1 MTRHP
6 THDAPRQP
14 PQRRAGEDVGA
25 AITGLSRSIRIPS
38 DVAMMQQHA
47 DQDRA
52 FIALAESAVSP
63 VISMTPDG
71 AIITW
76 NPAAEALYGYAAAE
90 AIGTSIDI
98 IVPPDCRDE
107 YRAVVDRAIASGSG
121 DDFETVRTAKDGR
134 RIDVLVIVSAIQSP
148 AGEVVGIVNITRDIT
163 GRKIAEEKFRLA
175 VEACP
180 NGMMMSDAAGII
192 VMVNS
197 EVERLFGYRREEL
210 VGRSVD
216 DLVPERLRGHHRR
229 HRDGYAHNPEQRR
242 MSGGRD
248 VTGLRK
254 DGTEFPA
261 EVGLNPIQTRDGL
274 MVLSAIVD
282 ISERKRLD
290 RLKDEFVSMVSHE
303 LRTPLTSIAG
313 SLGLLM
319 GNAAGHL
326 PDAAVRLLTIAHSNS
341 QRLVRLINDIL
352 DLEKIEVGHVV
363 FHLKYLELKSLIE
376 QTIEANR
383 AFADG
388 YGVRIRLDDA
398 SAGCEILADPDRLA
412 QVLTNLLSNA
422 VKYSPSGDEVEVAIE
437 RRGDSMRVSVRD
449 HGPGIPEEFKARIF
463 GKFAQADS
471 PDARQKGG
479 TGLGL
484 SIVKELIH
492 QHGGKVGFE
501 AAPGGGTIFYFDLP
515 PASDPAAAGATA
527 RDGAAEPAV
536 LPRGDAAVRHDEP
549 AMKTGVA

>member
-1 MTRHP
+1 MRSRV
-6 THDAPRQP
+6 DA
-14 PQRRAGEDVGA
+14 AA
-25 AITGLSRSIRIPS
+25 AIAVPAPDGRVRIPPEIT
-38 DVAMMQQHA
+38 AMQQHA
-47 DQDRA
+47 DRDRA

-71 AIITW
+71 TIITW
-76 NPAAEALYGYAAAE
+76 NPAAEGLYGYAAAE
-90 AIGTSIDI
+90 AIGASIDI
-98 IVPPDCRDE
+98 IVPPDCRDQ
-107 YRAVVDRAIASGSG
+107 YRAVVNRVIASKSG
-121 DDFETVRTAKDGR
+121 DDFETLRTAKDGR
-134 RIDVLVIVSAIQSP
+134 EIDVLVIVSAIQS
-148 AGEVVGIVNITRDIT
+148 ATGEVVGVVNITRDIT

-210 VGRSVD
+210 IGRPVD
-216 DLVPERLRGHHRR
+216 DLVPERLRRQHRR
-229 HRDGYAHNPEQRR
+229 HRDGYGHNPEQRR

-352 DLEKIEVGHVV
+352 DLEKIEAGQVA
-363 FHLKYLELKSLIE
+363 FHLRHLDLRALVE
-376 QTIEANR
+376 QTIDANR

-388 YGVRIRLDDA
+388 FKVRICLDEA
-398 SAGCEILADPDRLA
+398 SADGAVLGDPDRLT

-422 VKYSPSGDEVEVAIE
+422 VKYSPSGGEVEVAIE
-437 RRGDSMRVSVRD
+437 RRGDDLRVAVRD

-463 GKFAQADS
+463 EKFAQADS
-471 PDARQKGG
+471 AEARQKGG

-492 QHGGKVGFE
+492 QHGGKMGFD

-515 PASDPAAAGATA
+515 PADAADTTA
-527 RDGAAEPAV
+527 RD
-536 LPRGDAAVRHDEP
+536 LLLRDDAAARREEPP
-549 AMKTGVA
+549 AMKAGAA